1 MIGWE
6 CWGTA
11 FHNSKFLCDS
21 VKYIFKLA
29 YFWYQESCQIA
40 SSDCIVT
47 GGTLG
52 YKWQVCDFPDILS
65 RPSDRSYKRG
75 PGLKNLK
82 AISHV
87 HRCASPLWLNGKCKN
102 KFVLSPDG
110 QLCITLTKRTWSYS
124 AQSVLSNHILLSS
137 KNRMSVTCVLLH
149 FPISYI

>member
-52 YKWQVCDFPDILS
+52 YKWKFVISRIS

-102 KFVLSPDG
+102 KFVSVSG
-110 QLCITLTKRTWSYS
+110 QAVMHITHKKNFELFSSECPIKSYFVFIKRSHERYMCAFAFSY
-124 AQSVLSNHILLSS
+124 
-137 KNRMSVTCVLLH
+137 
-149 FPISYI
+149 

>member
-52 YKWQVCDFPDILS
+52 YKWQVCDSPDIPAL
-65 RPSDRSYKRG
+65 RQ
-75 PGLKNLK
+75 
-82 AISHV
+82 
-87 HRCASPLWLNGKCKN
+87 
-102 KFVLSPDG
+102 VL
-110 QLCITLTKRTWSYS
+110 QKRTWAQEFESDFSCSPMCISALIKWKRQKKFVSVSGQAVMHNTHKKNLELFSSECPIQTHFVVIKKSHERYMCAFAFSY
-124 AQSVLSNHILLSS
+124 
-137 KNRMSVTCVLLH
+137 
-149 FPISYI
+149 